1 MIKLKDAL
9 ITDSLPDFLKEEPRV
24 RALAY
29 AINKQARYLIL
40 KQDAARVYSGIEICS
55 ERVLDVFAY
64 ELKIPQYKDT
74 FSIDIK
80 RRMVANGLIYWSTLG
95 TVGALE
101 QLCSDIFEDAT
112 VEEWFDYD
120 GEPCHFKIVTENY
133 KLTNADIAEFKSCV
147 NAVKRLTAH
156 MDDFIV
162 KFPDVELNLLV
173 GLPSSNIQDTALN
186 GDERVTINYR
196 DTMREYIFTSNSNV
210 QDIALNG
217 DEMVYINYSDT
228 LVQRQAKPHADVQDI
243 EINLN
248 VKEALLE

>member
-101 QLCSDIFEDAT
+101 QLCSDIFEDAR

-133 KLTNADIAEFKSCV
+133 KLTEADIAEFKSCI

-162 KFPDVELNLLV
+162 KFPDVELNLLM
-173 GLPSSNIQDTALN
+173 GMPGSNIQDNSLN
-186 GDERVTINYR
+186 GDESVT
-196 DTMREYIFTSNSNV
+196 
-210 QDIALNG
+210 
-217 DEMVYINYSDT
+217 INYSDT

>member
-101 QLCSDIFEDAT
+101 QLCSDIFEDA
-112 VEEWFDYD
+112 
-120 GEPCHFKIVTENY
+120 
-133 KLTNADIAEFKSCV
+133 
-147 NAVKRLTAH
+147 R
-156 MDDFIV
+156 
-162 KFPDVELNLLV
+162 
-173 GLPSSNIQDTALN
+173 
-186 GDERVTINYR
+186 
-196 DTMREYIFTSNSNV
+196 
-210 QDIALNG
+210 
-217 DEMVYINYSDT
+217 
-228 LVQRQAKPHADVQDI
+228 
-243 EINLN
+243 
-248 VKEALLE
+248 VKE

>member
-162 KFPDVELNLLV
+162 KFPDVELNLLM
-173 GLPSSNIQDTALN
+173 GLPNSNIQDVALN
-186 GDERVTINYR
+186 GDERMTINYR

-217 DEMVYINYSDT
+217 DESVTINYLDT

>member
-9 ITDSLPDFLKEEPRV
+9 ITDSLRDFLKEEPRV

-101 QLCSDIFEDAT
+101 QLCSDIFEDAR

-133 KLTNADIAEFKSCV
+133 KLTEADIAEFKSCI

-162 KFPDVELNLLV
+162 KFPDVELNLLM
-173 GLPSSNIQDTALN
+173 GMPGSNIQDNSLN
-186 GDERVTINYR
+186 GDESVTINYK
-196 DTMREYIFTSNSNV
+196 DTM
-210 QDIALNG
+210 
-217 DEMVYINYSDT
+217 
-228 LVQRQAKPHADVQDI
+228 VQRQAKPHADVQDI

>member
-9 ITDSLPDFLKEEPRV
+9 ITDSLPEFLRDETRV
-24 RALAY
+24 KALAY
-29 AINKQARYLIL
+29 AINKQVRYLIL
-40 KQDAARVYSGIEICS
+40 KQDAARVYSGIEFCS

-74 FSIDIK
+74 FNIDIK

-101 QLCSDIFEDAT
+101 QLCSDIFDDAK

-133 KLTNADIAEFKSCV
+133 NLTEADIAEFKSCV
-147 NAVKRLTAH
+147 NTVKRLTAH

-162 KFPDVELNLLV
+162 KFPDVELNLLMAM
-173 GLPSSNIQDTALN
+173 PSSNIQDNSLN
-186 GDERVTINYR
+186 GDESVTVNYK
-196 DTMREYIFTSNSNV
+196 DTIREYIFAPSSNI
-210 QDIALNG
+210 QD
-217 DEMVYINYSDT
+217 V
-228 LVQRQAKPHADVQDI
+228 VVDVRDI

-248 VKEALLE
+248 VKEALSE

>member
-173 GLPSSNIQDTALN
+173 GLPSSNIQDVALN

-196 DTMREYIFTSNSNV
+196 DTMREYIFTSNFNV

-217 DEMVYINYSDT
+217 DESVTINYLDT